1 MEKGNGLR
9 HVLKGTVG
17 YARRERWRGS
27 KMIQL
32 EADNLGGILPKIAYT
47 LCYQEVSLAS
57 PSSVIGS
64 ISNDDLGLTRI
75 QPVALNAFRI

>member
-1 MEKGNGLR
+1 MEKGNGLG

-32 EADNLGGILPKIAYT
+32 EADNLGGILPKIAYA
-47 LCYQEVSLAS
+47 LL
-57 PSSVIGS
+57 PRG
-64 ISNDDLGLTRI
+64 
-75 QPVALNAFRI
+75 QPCITKFSHWFNLQR